1 MDVTPLI
8 VTAVAA
14 GVGIVGLYVVL
25 VRIAGPRRRLEETL
39 GVQALR
45 ARLAAGEISPEE
57 FAQARRALGR

>member
-1 MDVTPLI
+1 MDFALLI

-14 GVGIVGLYVVL
+14 GVGILGLYVAL
-25 VRIAGPRRRLEETL
+25 VRTAGPHRRLEEAL
-39 GVQALR
+39 GVGALR

>member
-1 MDVTPLI
+1 VDFARLI

-14 GVGIVGLYVVL
+14 GVGILGLYV
-25 VRIAGPRRRLEETL
+25 AL
-39 GVQALR
+39 GVGALR